1 VGVVG
6 SVAPQLIGG
15 VSLIGVMLW
24 MARLLFITQRQ
35 ATTANAHYTA
45 EIERLNKDHDAELL
59 ELRTSRSEDIETLK
73 RQVAALQASMA
84 ELHAK
89 YDAERELRRAAEDRA
104 AVAERRAGPRHG

>member
-1 VGVVG
+1 
-6 SVAPQLIGG
+6 
-15 VSLIGVMLW
+15 

-59 ELRTSRSEDIETLK
+59 ELRAARTADLAALRESSRADIETLK
-73 RQVAALQASMA
+73 RQVAELQASMA
-84 ELHAK
+84 DLHAK

-104 AVAERRAGPRHG
+104 AVAERRAGPGHG